1 MLHKWGMS
9 DESDEIYE
17 KFHRVMAARSPQI
30 ANQDSGHM
38 PAAQKME
45 IYKAIARLR
54 LLSCIRA
61 AYPKTFAVM
70 DENEFERI
78 ALDFIQA
85 NPPES
90 HELKSYPEKFAA
102 FVCEHLNDAAVC
114 QMAQQEKSAAA
125 EIDC

>member
-1 MLHKWGMS
+1 MS

-30 ANQDSGHM
+30 ANQDSGQL
-38 PAAQKME
+38 PASQKME

-54 LLSCIRA
+54 LLSCIRT

-70 DENEFERI
+70 DEIEFERI

-85 NPPES
+85 HPPES
-90 HELKSYPEKFAA
+90 HELKSYPEKFAD
-102 FVCEHLNDAAVC
+102 FVCEHLNDDKVC
-114 QMAQQEKSAAA
+114 KAAQQEKFTAA